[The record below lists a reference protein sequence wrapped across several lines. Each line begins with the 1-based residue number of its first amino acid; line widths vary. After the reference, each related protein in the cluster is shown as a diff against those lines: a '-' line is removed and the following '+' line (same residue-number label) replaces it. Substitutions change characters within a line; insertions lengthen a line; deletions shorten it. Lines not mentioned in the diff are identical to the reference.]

1 MSRVRRGAPRLAAL
15 ISLGA
20 GLILGTGIGLPTAH
34 WVAGFLTL
42 TRAPA
47 LAAASPAA
55 GGSSP
60 AGRTQPAGSP
70 TPVSSPAPTPSLTPT
85 ASPPTCSP
93 LANGEQPLDPLRA
106 PPSGYSADAAL
117 DWVGCGGATVP
128 AGSPFTVS
136 GAWTLAVSYTCPSGT
151 AAQSTGPTLTVDET
165 AAPADSGT
173 STIAA
178 PRGDAADLLEG
189 GLVSLALGAGSYR
202 LNVVTPSACLWH
214 LAVYR
219 GQ

>member
-1 MSRVRRGAPRLAAL
+1 MSRVRRGAPRLAAVV
-15 ISLGA
+15 SLGA

-34 WVAGFLTL
+34 WVAGFLTGHL
-42 TRAPA
+42 A
-47 LAAASPAA
+47 LATASPAA

-60 AGRTQPAGSP
+60 AGRTQPAGTP

-117 DWVGCGGATVP
+117 DWVGCGSATVP

-136 GAWTLAVSYTCPSGT
+136 GAWTLAVSYTCPAGT
-151 AAQSTGPTLTVDET
+151 SAQSTGPTLAVDET
-165 AAPADSGT
+165 AASADAGT

-189 GLVSLALGAGSYR
+189 GLGSVTLGAGSYR
-202 LNVVTPSACLWH
+202 LNVVTSATCLWH
-214 LAVYR
+214 VAVYR
-219 GQ
+219 G